1 MGRPAAMASNALS
14 GEVWRSVM
22 AVRRN
27 GTATTARARAARRAT
42 SRLRAPCPA
51 SRRGARGRG
60 ARTSARTRPMS
71 ASPAMPAQDHQ
82 PRRAG
87 PAAIASTST
96 STPFQ
101 G

>member
-1 MGRPAAMASNALS
+1 MARPAAMASKALR

-27 GTATTARARAARRAT
+27 GTATTVARAQRLRHARLRHEPGHLDARR
-42 SRLRAPCPA
+42 R
-51 SRRGARGRG
+51 ARGD
-60 ARTSARTRPMS
+60 RTSARTR
-71 ASPAMPAQDHQ
+71 ADVRLALDPAQDHE
-82 PRRAG
+82 PRRA
-87 PAAIASTST
+87 ARCAKASTST